1 MFLLYLQTRPDYSGK
16 QEKCVIG
23 CGQTYRETP
32 HEHFQ
37 VFHAPKTE
45 AFMCGCGFGD
55 IMANR
60 FRIHLERSHG
70 VKFDEEYIADEFY
83 FHDLPVFT
91 SLRTCSNEKYKG
103 TCKYRTPYNLLLRE
117 HDCINDIKFS
127 ELPDAHAFYDKLPK
141 EQWPIWGYPH
151 EDRLKSAKKK
161 NNNDSTTK
169 NKEPTKE
176 APKVKSQVHV
186 PEKKT
191 TTPPTT
197 HVATTSST
205 KHAASDD
212 DILDEGEQPE
222 LLEGLPP
229 TMQTTDKDDEDE
241 TCVMTVG
248 GEKESLPEAE
258 MMEVESTKTDEKAH
272 DKPAAGS
279 PKEQRGEK
287 RLHRKDSKEKMTGSK
302 ALEEQALRDDV
313 ATKLTRANYT
323 GPTRQP
329 FTPNIDMIRQVRVLP
344 MRDGRSP
351 YVDYK
356 DQNRLPTHY
365 CQAGLLQ
372 YHEELNAPGTIHR
385 VVFQVP
391 LTCGRFFVLGEEG
404 VPVAYATVTLHW
416 SSAYLQD
423 HDSRVCQY
431 NPSQLGAVAEVYD
444 TRTRPATMSHFVC
457 LSHRLNQGRYALVPA
472 PLEGKHTTIYMDV
485 CHGTS
490 DFGLPSPIKWLD
502 DHKK

>member
-1 MFLLYLQTRPDYSGK
+1 M
-16 QEKCVIG
+16 IG

-32 HEHFQ
+32 QEHFQ

-70 VKFDEEYIADEFY
+70 VKFDEEYIADEYY

-127 ELPDAHAFYDKLPK
+127 ELPEAHEFYDKLPR

-151 EDRLKSAKKK
+151 EDRLKSSKKT
-161 NNNDSTTK
+161 NNNNTTTK
-169 NKEPTKE
+169 SKEPTNE
-176 APKVKSQVHV
+176 TPKVKSQVHV

-191 TTPPTT
+191 TTSTT
-197 HVATTSST
+197 KQAE
-205 KHAASDD
+205 SDD
-212 DILDEGEQPE
+212 DILNVGDQPE
-222 LLEGLPP
+222 LLEGQPP
-229 TMQTTDKDDEDE
+229 NMQKTAKSDDEDE
-241 TCVMTVG
+241 TSVMSTG
-248 GEKESLPEAE
+248 LEKGATSE
-258 MMEVESTKTDEKAH
+258 MEKMEVDATKTDDHDH
-272 DKPAAGS
+272 DKPATGS
-279 PKEQRGEK
+279 PKGQRGEK
-287 RLHRKDSKEKMTGSK
+287 RARRVDSQDKLTGRE
-302 ALEEQALRDDV
+302 ALEEQAMRDDV
-313 ATKLTRANYT
+313 ATKLTRSNYT

-329 FTPNIDMIRQVRVLP
+329 FTPNIDVIRRVRVLP

-356 DQNRLPTHY
+356 DQNRMPTHY
-365 CQAGLLQ
+365 AQTGLLQ
-372 YHEELNAPGTIHR
+372 YHDKLDAPGTIHR

-404 VPVAYATVTLHW
+404 VPVAHATITLHW

-457 LSHRLNQGRYALVPA
+457 LSHRLKQGRYALVPA
-472 PLEGKHTTIYMDV
+472 PLEGKYTTIYMDV
-485 CHGTS
+485 CYGTS
-490 DFGLPSPIKWLD
+490 DFGLPSPIKMLD
-502 DHKK
+502 EQKK